1 MDGHSG
7 VGLPAGRLVKD
18 GREVPFRVSGLI
30 DTHCHLDL
38 IAGSVKAVLD
48 GAHQAGVAELITV
61 GISVPSSVQAVVL
74 ARAHSEVYAT
84 VGLHPH
90 DARLWSDR
98 VADEL
103 ERLAGDRRVVAIG
116 ECGLD
121 YYRDL
126 SPRDEQQRAFI
137 GQIELARRV
146 GKALVVHVREAADEA
161 LALLGEHAGG
171 LTVVLHCFSQPR
183 DLDECVSRGYYISFA
198 GNVTYRNAG
207 DLRAAAR
214 RVPDDRLLLETDA
227 PFLAPVPFRGKGNL
241 PERVVHTAA
250 LVAEVRGED
259 GRQLAVSTTD
269 NARRAFG
276 LPA

>member
-1 MDGHSG
+1 M
-7 VGLPAGRLVKD
+7 
-18 GREVPFRVSGLI
+18 SGLI

-38 IAGSVKAVLD
+38 IEASVEDVLAGAQ
-48 GAHQAGVAELITV
+48 QAGVDELITV
-61 GISVPSSVQAVVL
+61 GINVPSSVQAVVF
-74 ARAHSEVYAT
+74 AHAHPEVYAT

-90 DARLWSDR
+90 DARVWNDR
-98 VADEL
+98 TAEEL
-103 ERLAGDRRVVAIG
+103 ERLARDERVVAVG

-126 SPRDEQQRAFI
+126 SPREDQRRAFV

-146 GKALVVHVREAADEA
+146 GKALVAHVREAADEA
-161 LALLGEHAGG
+161 LALLSEHAGG
-171 LTVVLHCFSQPR
+171 LTVVLHCFSQPQ
-183 DLDECVSRGYYISFA
+183 DLDECLSRGYYISFA
-198 GNVTYRNAG
+198 GNVTYKNAG
-207 DLRAAAR
+207 DLRVAAR
-214 RVPDDRLLLETDA
+214 RVPDDKLLLETDA
-227 PFLAPVPFRGKGNL
+227 PFLSPVPFRGKVNL

-259 GRQLAVSTTD
+259 GRQLAVSTTN